1 MVEPLVGVLPTLGAA
16 PEPVGG
22 DQLDGAPSPGLIDLH
37 GPELG
42 SDDVGRVFGDSERV
56 CR

>member
-1 MVEPLVGVLPTLGAA
+1 MVEPLVHMLPTLGAA

-22 DQLDGAPSPGLIDLH
+22 DQLDGAPCPGLIDLH

-56 CR
+56 WR